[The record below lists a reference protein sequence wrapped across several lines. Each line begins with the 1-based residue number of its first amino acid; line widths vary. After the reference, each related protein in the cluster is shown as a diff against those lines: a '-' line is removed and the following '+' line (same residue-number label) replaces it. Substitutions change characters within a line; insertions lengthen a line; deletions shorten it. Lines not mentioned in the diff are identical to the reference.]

1 MDKQSFA
8 VLSSPTTHSTGTA
21 TAPRVG
27 ASLVRHGQLAVL
39 FGGASHEGGCSKALD
54 TLDTESGLWQSI
66 TQSPTAPWPQQRYD
80 HLAVRIVRK
89 GTPFMLVFGGAAED
103 GLLADLWLLNLV
115 TWKWIDCSKIC
126 KGAAPSPR
134 TIQSCGKSESVLYLF
149 GGGEGGDQAVHDASV
164 YALNTDSLTWSK
176 LDIPTSEFSPPSLQG
191 HCTQLIQIPVNAACE
206 ILHLLIYGGTCN
218 NNPTQTLSTV
228 WTLNLEN
235 LTWARYDPPKTSQ
248 TTNSWPESRCG
259 HVMLATHSD
268 SLIISGGMRRTG
280 STAADVS
287 VLDNVWKLKLRQGD
301 AGLELEWR
309 RLEIVL
315 SLGNSG
321 SESTVGIDD
330 GAGVAAIDAAAC
342 IIDEDA
348 GIVVGAE
355 KSVEKSGGT
364 GAVAIEARARIHS
377 AARAAESKIED
388 VAKAATNEIFDGL
401 GGSRSSVSPATKEKE
416 AAVLYFGGMD
426 LKRVTNSVRVLSGL

>member
-8 VLSSPTTHSTGTA
+8 VLSSPTTRSTGTV

-66 TQSPTAPWPQQRYD
+66 IQSSTAPWPQQRYD
-80 HLAVRIVRK
+80 HLTVRIVRK
-89 GTPFMLVFGGAAED
+89 GTPFMLVFGGASED
-103 GLLADLWLLNLV
+103 GLLSDLWLLNLV

-126 KGAAPSPR
+126 KGTAPSPR
-134 TIQSCGKSESVLYLF
+134 TIQFCGKAESVFLR
-149 GGGEGGDQAVHDASV
+149 
-164 YALNTDSLTWSK
+164 
-176 LDIPTSEFSPPSLQG
+176 
-191 HCTQLIQIPVNAACE
+191 IQ
-206 ILHLLIYGGTCN
+206 
-218 NNPTQTLSTV
+218 STV
-228 WTLNLEN
+228 A
-235 LTWARYDPPKTSQ
+235 ARPLHAAHSNPGQ
-248 TTNSWPESRCG
+248 CREQNSAFIDLRRDLQQQPNRNTVDKSRCG

-268 SLIISGGMRRTG
+268 SLIVSGGMRRTG

-287 VLDNVWKLKLRQGD
+287 VLDSVWKLQLGYGD

-309 RLEIVL
+309 HLEIVL

-330 GAGVAAIDAAAC
+330 GAGVAAIDAAA
-342 IIDEDA
+342 
-348 GIVVGAE
+348 
-355 KSVEKSGGT
+355 S
-364 GAVAIEARARIHS
+364 
-377 AARAAESKIED
+377 ARAAESKIED

-401 GGSRSSVSPATKEKE
+401 GGSSVSPGTKEK

-426 LKRVTNSVRVLSGL
+426 LKRVTNSVRILSGF

>member
-8 VLSSPTTHSTGTA
+8 VLSSPTTRSTGTV

-66 TQSPTAPWPQQRYD
+66 TQSSTAPWPQQRYD
-80 HLAVRIVRK
+80 HLTVRIVRK
-89 GTPFMLVFGGAAED
+89 GTPFMLVFGGASED

-126 KGAAPSPR
+126 KGTAPSPR

-149 GGGEGGDQAVHDASV
+149 GGGKGGDQAVQDVCVH
-164 YALNTDSLTWSK
+164 ALNTDSLTWSK
-176 LDIPTSEFSPPSLQG
+176 LDIPASEFSPPSLQG
-191 HCTQLIQIPVNAACE
+191 HCTQLIQIPVNAASK
-206 ILHLLIYGGTCN
+206 IPHLLIYGGTCN
-218 NNPTQTLSTV
+218 NNPTETLATV
-228 WTLNLEN
+228 WILNLET
-235 LTWARYDPPKTSQ
+235 LTWARYDPPGTSQ
-248 TTNSWPESRCG
+248 ATDSWPESRCG

-268 SLIISGGMRRTG
+268 SLIVSGGMRRTG

-287 VLDNVWKLKLRQGD
+287 VLDSVWKLQLGYGD

-309 RLEIVL
+309 HLEIVL

-321 SESTVGIDD
+321 SESAVGIDD

-348 GIVVGAE
+348 GILVGAE
-355 KSVEKSGGT
+355 KSVESGT
-364 GAVAIEARARIHS
+364 GALAIEAPPRIHS

-401 GGSRSSVSPATKEKE
+401 GGSSVSPGTQEK

-426 LKRVTNSVRVLSGL
+426 LKRVTNSVRILSGF